1 MNELH
6 LLHVISTLTNLSFW
20 CIHSLCPLTSTDGDL
35 GSGFAQT
42 LWSLGHKLRCPN
54 LVLSPTVIF
63 PCISMYFPWQM
74 YICFFHLISFFFG
87 AISQTINVRDFFF
100 FQSAYYPNLYQRPS
114 CLQLQQWSRVG
125 CFLMSCISKKVRFNL
140 CVRSVSLKSVTF
152 YHLRDRLVP
161 FLAPVQ

>member
-1 MNELH
+1 MHTFFVSLDIYRWR
-6 LLHVISTLTNLSFW
+6 LGIRVRSYTLESW
-20 CIHSLCPLTSTDGDL
+20 SQAKMSKL
-35 GSGFAQT
+35 GALPDCNF
-42 LWSLGHKLRCPN
+42 
-54 LVLSPTVIF
+54 
-63 PCISMYFPWQM
+63 SMYFHVFSLADV
-74 YICFFHLISFFFG
+74 YLFLSFNLIFFG

-152 YHLRDRLVP
+152 YHLQDHLVP

>member
-1 MNELH
+1 MHTFFVSLDIYRWR
-6 LLHVISTLTNLSFW
+6 LGIRVRSYTLESW
-20 CIHSLCPLTSTDGDL
+20 SQAKMSKL
-35 GSGFAQT
+35 GALPDCNF
-42 LWSLGHKLRCPN
+42 
-54 LVLSPTVIF
+54 
-63 PCISMYFPWQM
+63 SMYFHVFSLADV
-74 YICFFHLISFFFG
+74 YLFLSFNLIFFG

-125 CFLMSCISKKVRFNL
+125 CFLMSCISEKVRFNL
-140 CVRSVSLKSVTF
+140 CVCSVSLKSVTF